1 MHRPVAEIRLRGQ
14 SGFSLL
20 EVLVALLVISISLL
34 GVAGMQAISIGNTG
48 ESGFRSIAA
57 TQAASIAS
65 AMSTNEQYWQTFQA
79 PAPGNATVSGANVS
93 IGGAAQ
99 TIKNC
104 KSYGSTPVACLPP
117 DLANYDLSV
126 WGQQLKAALPGGT
139 GKVTCN
145 MWVNSLTICQV
156 EVDWLEKNQAQ
167 NGAATTSGTTYHLD
181 MMVQP

>member
-1 MHRPVAEIRLRGQ
+1 MHPTFENMRLREQ

-65 AMSTNEQYWQTFQA
+65 AMSTNEQYWQNGSA
-79 PAPGNATVSGANVS
+79 APGLIAVSGSSVS
-93 IGGAAQ
+93 IAGSTQ
-99 TIKNC
+99 TVLNC
-104 KSYGSTPVACLPP
+104 KYYGSSATPCAPK
-117 DLANYDLSV
+117 DLAAYDLSQ

-139 GKVTCN
+139 GSITCTFWVT
-145 MWVNSLTICQV
+145 SLTICKV

-167 NGAATTSGTTYHLD
+167 NGAATGGSAYHLD

>member
-1 MHRPVAEIRLRGQ
+1 MQRPIADIRWRGQ

-48 ESGFRSIAA
+48 ESGYRSIAA

-65 AMSTNEQYWQTFQA
+65 AMSTNEQYWQTFQT
-79 PAPGNATVSGANVS
+79 APGNATVSGSAVS
-93 IGGAAQ
+93 IGGSSQ
-99 TIKNC
+99 TVKNC
-104 KSYGSTPVACLPP
+104 TSYGTTPVACSPS
-117 DLANYDLSV
+117 DLANYDLST
-126 WGQQLKAALPGGT
+126 WGQQLQAALPGGT

-145 MWVNSLTICQV
+145 LWVNSLTICQV

-167 NGAATTSGTTYHLD
+167 NGATVIGGTAYHLD